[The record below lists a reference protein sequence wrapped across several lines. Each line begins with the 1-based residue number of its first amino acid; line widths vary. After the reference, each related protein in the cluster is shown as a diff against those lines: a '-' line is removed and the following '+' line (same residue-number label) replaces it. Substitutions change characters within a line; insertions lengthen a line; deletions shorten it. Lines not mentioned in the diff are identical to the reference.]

1 MKSGALFLGRKV
13 RDASHK
19 LTVHE
24 QPFSGISDI
33 EPHAAAT

>member
-13 RDASHK
+13 RDARLN

-24 QPFSGISDI
+24 QPFSRISDI